1 MTGNKTKTMK
11 DLMRQRRVD
20 KINEE
25 REAGRKRIRE
35 IEEQHRN
42 RAGKQRKNIYIHPDH
57 VEDLDERRR
66 QQEANKK
73 EPKKTGYST
82 VCRLINRD
90 NCRELLLKGSFVRSK
105 CKSGAVF
112 IFKVCGKDQV
122 MMQPVPIE
130 FMNRTAIMHV
140 RKRSMSAFRRYGY
153 HAVMDGTPQPCQ
165 VLHMLGL
172 SPVVEEYVFR
182 LDEYVV
188 QDEAFGETFA
198 YRFIPLHIG

>member
-1 MTGNKTKTMK
+1 MNTSKSMK
-11 DLMRQRRVD
+11 DLMRERRIE
-20 KINEE
+20 KAKKE

-42 RAGKQRKNIYIHPDH
+42 RARKQRKNIYIHPDH
-57 VEDLDERRR
+57 VEDLDERKR

-73 EPKKTGYST
+73 EPRQTGYST

-90 NCRELLLKGSFVRSK
+90 GQRELLLKGGFVRKK

-112 IFKVCGKDQV
+112 IFKVCCKDQV

-140 RKRSMSAFRRYGY
+140 RKRTMSVFRRYGY
-153 HAVMDGTPQPCQ
+153 HAAMDGTPQPCQ

>member
-1 MTGNKTKTMK
+1 MTTGNKTMK
-11 DLMRQRRVD
+11 DLMRQRRVE
-20 KINEE
+20 KIKQE

-42 RAGKQRKNIYIHPDH
+42 RQQKQRKNIYIHPDH
-57 VEDLDERRR
+57 VEDLDERRH
-66 QQEANKK
+66 QQEANRK
-73 EPKKTGYST
+73 EPRKTGYST
-82 VCRLINRD
+82 VCRLVNRD
-90 NCRELLLKGSFVRSK
+90 CCRELLLKGSFVRSK

-122 MMQPVPIE
+122 MMQSVPIE

-140 RKRSMSAFRRYGY
+140 RKRTMSVFRRYGY

>member
-1 MTGNKTKTMK
+1 MSTNKSMK
-11 DLMRQRRVD
+11 DLMRERRID
-20 KINEE
+20 KIKKE
-25 REAGRKRIRE
+25 REAGRRRIRE
-35 IEEQHRN
+35 IEQQHRN
-42 RAGKQRKNIYIHPDH
+42 RAKKPRKNIFIHPDH
-57 VEDLDERRR
+57 VEDLDERKR
-66 QQEANKK
+66 QQETNKK
-73 EPKKTGYST
+73 EATQTGYST

-90 NCRELLLKGSFVRSK
+90 GCRELLLKGCFVRNK

-112 IFKVCGKDQV
+112 IFKVRGKDQV

-130 FMNRTAIMHV
+130 FMNRTAIIHV
-140 RKRSMSAFRRYGY
+140 HKRALSAFRRYGY

-198 YRFIPLHIG
+198 YRFIPLHVG

>member
-20 KINEE
+20 NIKQE

-73 EPKKTGYST
+73 EPSKTGYST

-140 RKRSMSAFRRYGY
+140 HKRSMSAFRRYGY

>member
-1 MTGNKTKTMK
+1 MSTNKSMK
-11 DLMRQRRVD
+11 DLMRERRID
-20 KINEE
+20 KIKKE
-25 REAGRKRIRE
+25 REAGRRRIRE
-35 IEEQHRN
+35 IEQQHRN
-42 RAGKQRKNIYIHPDH
+42 RAKKPRKNIFIHPDH
-57 VEDLDERRR
+57 VEDLDERKR
-66 QQEANKK
+66 QEANKK
-73 EPKKTGYST
+73 EATRTGYST

-90 NCRELLLKGSFVRSK
+90 GCRELLLKGSFVRNK

-112 IFKVCGKDQV
+112 IFKVRGKDQV

-130 FMNRTAIMHV
+130 FMNRTAIIHV
-140 RKRSMSAFRRYGY
+140 HKRALSAFRRYGY

-198 YRFIPLHIG
+198 YRFIPLHVG